1 MLQFIAQG
9 LFFRLTLWNLQISEN
24 FLWNWII
31 VLTAMQSPILDPMTS
46 HRHTSASHQSL
57 KAQKQLTCNYTP
69 TTPHTT
75 CLNFSFFAGFSLPSA
90 FLLQIMALW
99 SKNELQSTLEICQGK
114 IFHLKVWWER
124 KKEKG
129 RSHIIITSHHNEL
142 KISPRDEFFSKKWEE
157 EAEKS
162 GSWRENLFHSLSDYE
177 RGSNP

>member
-1 MLQFIAQG
+1 
-9 LFFRLTLWNLQISEN
+9 
-24 FLWNWII
+24 
-31 VLTAMQSPILDPMTS
+31 
-46 HRHTSASHQSL
+46 
-57 KAQKQLTCNYTP
+57 
-69 TTPHTT
+69 
-75 CLNFSFFAGFSLPSA
+75 
-90 FLLQIMALW
+90 MALW

-162 GSWRENLFHSLSDYE
+162 GSWRENLSPTTKGDQILKILLWNILLFNKRVVQPTSSSMAYVKLRTKKVKLCGLWFFTPSCHFHPQFSFQFVVKNLQIT
-177 RGSNP
+177 